1 MFKNTAIILK
11 SEDWEGLYVDK
22 VLIEE
27 GHTIE
32 EGNDRAIV
40 FANLAKVYNFDLSE
54 MKEVWAD
61 SELEEMV
68 QEQGNMPSEFPMR
81 LLLKGESKKEIEEE
95 K

>member
-1 MFKNTAIILK
+1 MFKNRAIILK

-27 GHTIE
+27 GHNIE

-40 FANLAKVYNFDLSE
+40 FANLAKVYEFDLSE

-61 SELEEMV
+61 SDLEETI
-68 QEQGNMPSEFPMR
+68 QEQGNMPNEFPMR
-81 LLLKGESKKEIEEE
+81 LLIKGE
-95 K
+95 

>member
-1 MFKNTAIILK
+1 MFKNRAIILK

-54 MKEVWAD
+54 MKEVRAD
-61 SELEEMV
+61 SDLEEMV
-68 QEQGNMPSEFPMR
+68 QEQGNMPDEFPMR
-81 LLLKGESKKEIEEE
+81 LLLKGE
-95 K
+95 

>member
-1 MFKNTAIILK
+1 MFKNRAIILK
-11 SEDWEGLYVDK
+11 SEDWEGLYIDK

-27 GHTIE
+27 GHNIE

-40 FANLAKVYNFDLSE
+40 FANLAKVYEFDLSE

-81 LLLKGESKKEIEEE
+81 LL
-95 K
+95 

>member
-1 MFKNTAIILK
+1 MLKNRAIILK

-27 GHTIE
+27 GHNIE

-40 FANLAKVYNFDLSE
+40 FANLAKVYEFDLSE

-61 SELEEMV
+61 SELEELV

-81 LLLKGESKKEIEEE
+81 LLLKGEK
-95 K
+95 

>member
-11 SEDWEGLYVDK
+11 SEDWEGLYIDK

-27 GHTIE
+27 GHNIE
-32 EGNDRAIV
+32 EGNDRAVV
-40 FANLAKVYNFDLSE
+40 FANLAKVYEFDLSE

-61 SELEEMV
+61 SELEELV

-81 LLLKGESKKEIEEE
+81 LLLKGEN
-95 K
+95 